1 MTHTRLAV
9 TILPASVIRTSTGP
23 IEKTQRAVNG
33 WNQRAVAA
41 LLLLTPTMSIAQTR
55 VGMVPV
61 RIETSVGV
69 VTADLD
75 SAHAPLTVR
84 NFLRYVDSL
93 AYDGGAFHRAVTMS
107 NQPRDTVRI
116 EVIQGGANRARGGA
130 RFPAIE
136 HEPTQRTGLRHVDGA
151 LSMARAGPNT
161 ATSDFFVSIGDQPS
175 LDFGGHRNL
184 DGHGFAVFGHVT
196 GGMDIVRAIQRSPV
210 EAQTLTPPI
219 TIVRIQ
225 RVVR

>member
-1 MTHTRLAV
+1 M
-9 TILPASVIRTSTGP
+9 
-23 IEKTQRAVNG
+23 EKTRRAVRH
-33 WNQRAVAA
+33 WPQRAVAA
-41 LLLLTPTMSIAQTR
+41 ILLLTPTAGQTR
-55 VGMVPV
+55 AGMVPV

-69 VTADLD
+69 ITADLD
-75 SAHAPLTVR
+75 SARAPLTVR

-93 AYDGGAFHRAVTMS
+93 AYDGGAFHRAVTLS
-107 NQPRDTVRI
+107 NQSRDTVRI
-116 EVIQGGANRARGGA
+116 EVIQGGANRARVGA

-136 HEPTQRTGLRHVDGA
+136 LETTQRTGLRHVDGA

-184 DGHGFAVFGHVT
+184 DGQGFAVFGRVT
-196 GGMDIVRAIQRSPV
+196 SGMDIVHAIQRSPV
-210 EAQTLTPPI
+210 DAQTLAPPI

>member
-1 MTHTRLAV
+1 M
-9 TILPASVIRTSTGP
+9 
-23 IEKTQRAVNG
+23 
-33 WNQRAVAA
+33 
-41 LLLLTPTMSIAQTR
+41 AQGR

-69 VTADLD
+69 ITADLD
-75 SAHAPLTVR
+75 SARAPLTAR

-93 AYDGGAFHRAVTMS
+93 AYDGGVFHRAVTLS

-116 EVIQGGANRARGGA
+116 EVIQGSANRARIGA

-136 HEPTQRTGLRHVDGA
+136 LETTQRTGLRHVDGA

-184 DGHGFAVFGHVT
+184 DGQGFAVFGRVT
-196 GGMDIVRAIQRSPV
+196 SGMDIVRAIQRSPV
-210 EAQTLTPPI
+210 DAQVLTPPI

>member
-1 MTHTRLAV
+1 MKKTRRAANSWRHR
-9 TILPASVIRTSTGP
+9 TASV
-23 IEKTQRAVNG
+23 
-33 WNQRAVAA
+33 
-41 LLLLTPTMSIAQTR
+41 LLLLAPTIAMAQGR

-69 VTADLD
+69 ITADLD
-75 SAHAPLTVR
+75 SARAPLTVR
-84 NFLRYVDSL
+84 NFLRYVDAL

-116 EVIQGGANRARGGA
+116 EVIQGGANRARVGA

-136 HEPTQRTGLRHVDGA
+136 LETTQRTGLRHVDGA

-175 LDFGGHRNL
+175 LDFGGHRNV
-184 DGHGFAVFGHVT
+184 DGQGFAVFGQVSS
-196 GGMDIVRAIQRSPV
+196 GMDVVRVIQRSPV
-210 EAQTLTPPI
+210 NAQALTPPI
-219 TIVRIQ
+219 TIVRVQ
-225 RVVR
+225 RAVR

>member
-1 MTHTRLAV
+1 MKKTRRAANSWRHR
-9 TILPASVIRTSTGP
+9 TASV
-23 IEKTQRAVNG
+23 
-33 WNQRAVAA
+33 
-41 LLLLTPTMSIAQTR
+41 LLLLAPAMAMAQGR

-69 VTADLD
+69 ITADLD
-75 SAHAPLTVR
+75 SARAPLTVR

-116 EVIQGGANRARGGA
+116 EVIQGGANRARVGA

-136 HEPTQRTGLRHVDGA
+136 LESTQRTGLHHVDGA

-161 ATSDFFVSIGDQPS
+161 ATSDFFVSIGEQPS

-184 DGHGFAVFGHVT
+184 DGQGFAVFGRVT
-196 GGMDIVRAIQRSPV
+196 GGMDVVRVIQRSPV
-210 EAQTLTPPI
+210 DAQALTPPI
-219 TIVRIQ
+219 SIVRVQ
-225 RVVR
+225 RVMR